1 MEDLLNAKEIIA
13 EFIFVT
19 DVYIGILLE
28 KRRYFMD
35 ETEIND
41 ILANDVAIHKTN
53 ILSVLN
59 ESTLLQ
65 HFLNMMLV
73 LELRSRLVNSKDPET
88 LLNQWITSWQISIDQ
103 LAVDM
108 DLLPDVKDHL
118 FDVSKKTAIL
128 IKNLLMGE

>member
-1 MEDLLNAKEIIA
+1 
-13 EFIFVT
+13 
-19 DVYIGILLE
+19 
-28 KRRYFMD
+28 MD